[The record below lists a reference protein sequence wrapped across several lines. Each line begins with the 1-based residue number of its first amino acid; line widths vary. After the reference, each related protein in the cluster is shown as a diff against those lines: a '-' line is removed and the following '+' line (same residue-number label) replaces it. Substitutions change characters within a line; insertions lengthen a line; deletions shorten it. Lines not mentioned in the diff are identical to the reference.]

1 MHEVLK
7 KMSTVFLGTTRK
19 TRVISAVFLLMAVF
33 ALGAAAVAP
42 GAPPDTSYI
51 DIRTVAEEIELP
63 SLCEQ
68 IASLTQQRH
77 YFMREER
84 VRNGDTLGSL
94 LTRLG
99 ISDSQANA
107 FIRNDETA
115 KKLLFLRA
123 GRIIQAKTDS
133 LGRLHWMYMSDT
145 DKDNMPFDVVV
156 TRSEGGFTSQIS
168 NAAIERRIEMRSGV
182 ISSSLFAAADLA
194 EIPDVITG
202 KLVEMFATN
211 IDFSS
216 DLRRGDRFS
225 IVYESFWR
233 NGSLLRSGRIL
244 AAEFT
249 NAGNIYQ
256 AVWFDSIGSRQGGYY
271 SFDGRSQKK
280 AFLKYPLAFT
290 RISSAFSMRKHP
302 ITGSWRQHQGI
313 DFAAP
318 TGTPIRAAGDGT
330 VDFVGWQNGYGNF
343 ISIRHWGPYTTA
355 YGHMSRFHPNMKKG
369 VRVKQGDVIG
379 FVGSTGMSTG
389 PHLHYEFRINGVQR
403 DPRQIEMPNIQ
414 PLTVSEMEKFRIVV
428 ADMRHRFS
436 LMSQGAGASRLA
448 SAR

>member
-7 KMSTVFLGTTRK
+7 KISTTFLGTTRK
-19 TRVISAVFLLMAVF
+19 TRIISAIFLAMAVF

-42 GAPPDTSYI
+42 SAPPDTSYI
-51 DIRTVAEEIELP
+51 EVQTVAEEILLP
-63 SLCEQ
+63 SLSEQ
-68 IASLTQQRH
+68 ISALSEESH
-77 YFMREER
+77 FYMREER
-84 VRNGDTLGSL
+84 VRNGETLGAL
-94 LTRLG
+94 LSRLG
-99 ISDSQANA
+99 INDSQANT
-107 FIRNDETA
+107 FIRSDETA
-115 KKLLFLRA
+115 QKLLSLKA
-123 GRIIQAKTDS
+123 GRIIQAKTDNS
-133 LGRLHWMYMSDT
+133 GRLHWLYMSDT
-145 DKDNMPFDVVV
+145 AKESLPYDVVV
-156 TRSEGGFTSQIS
+156 TRTDAGFTSSIS
-168 NAAIERRIEMRSGV
+168 NASIERRIEMRSC
-182 ISSSLFAAADLA
+182 IINSSLFAAADLA
-194 EIPDVITG
+194 EIPDAITG

-233 NGSLLRSGRIL
+233 NGTLLRSGRIL
-244 AAEFT
+244 AAEFI

-302 ITGSWRQHQGI
+302 ITGTWRQHQGI

-318 TGTPIRAAGDGT
+318 TGTPIRVAADGT
-330 VDFVGWQNGYGNF
+330 IDFVGWQNGYGNF
-343 ISIRHWGPYTTA
+343 IVVRHWGPYTTA

-414 PLTVSEMEKFRIVV
+414 PLTASEMEKFRIVV

-436 LMSQGAGASRLA
+436 LMNQGGTPKKLA
-448 SAR
+448 AAH